1 MFNTSEMISCLKIA
15 LSLASVNGLTVA
27 PSLTSYSDGCSSHS
41 KICYAYFSSAHRGV
55 IQFWQLALSFFDQTD
70 RASSLHINRELGSS
84 KSFGSHDKIVFMCQ
98 FATSANESMIVVIII
113 YRCHAMLLLVYDQK
127 AMKIKSKSGKVL

>member
-27 PSLTSYSDGCSSHS
+27 RSLTSYSDGCSSHS
-41 KICYAYFSSAHRGV
+41 KICYAYFRRLIV

-84 KSFGSHDKIVFMCQ
+84 KFFGSHDKIVFMCQ
-98 FATSANESMIVVIII
+98 FATPANESIIVVIN
-113 YRCHAMLLLVYDQK
+113 YRCHAMLLLLYDQK

>member
-1 MFNTSEMISCLKIA
+1 MFENRSQFGVCEWFNSRTISHFLFRWLFI
-15 LSLASVNGLTVA
+15 SLENL
-27 PSLTSYSDGCSSHS
+27 LC
-41 KICYAYFSSAHRGV
+41 IFSSAHRGV